1 MSFRASFRRSS
12 GLDSAP
18 AAPFRQD
25 AKVIGLIGSAHCLSH
40 FFQLALPPLFPLLK
54 AEFGVS
60 YATLG
65 ALVSVFYVAS
75 GVCQFGAGFAVDRY
89 GARPVLLGGMG
100 LLAGGALIASFV
112 PGPLWL
118 FPVVLLM
125 GIGNGVFH
133 PADFAVLN
141 ANVALRRL
149 GHAYSTHGIG
159 GSLGYAIA
167 PVMSFGLGSALGWRQ
182 ALLVMG
188 LVGMAA
194 LAVLA
199 TQRRAL
205 TNRSHEASA
214 IRHTFAESLGLFRQ
228 RAIVLCFMYFAVLTL
243 ATIGIQTFAGAALNA
258 AYGVPLAVATSALTA
273 YLLGGTAGILTGGFL
288 AARTNRHDRVAAAG
302 LAAGGALMLAIGV
315 WPALAELVVPLFAIT
330 GFVLGATGPSRDM
343 IVRAATPSGAA
354 GRVYGFVYS
363 GLDLGATISPVVV
376 GSLLDH
382 GAPRTMFVAVAACMF
397 VAIGTVLQVRR
408 TSPRRA
414 VAAPAAE

>member
-1 MSFRASFRRSS
+1 
-12 GLDSAP
+12 LDSAP

-100 LLAGGALIASFV
+100 LLAGGTLVASLV

-125 GIGNGVFH
+125 GVGNGVFH

-141 ANVALRRL
+141 ANVALKRL

-167 PVMSFGLGSALGWRQ
+167 PVVSFGLGSALGWRQ
-182 ALLVMG
+182 ALLVIG
-188 LVGMAA
+188 LIGLTA

-205 TNRSHEASA
+205 VSRSHDASA
-214 IRHTFAESLGLFRQ
+214 MRHTFADSLGLFRQ

-243 ATIGIQTFAGAALNA
+243 ATIGLQTFAGTALNA

-288 AARTNRHDRVAAAG
+288 AARTSRHDRVAAAG
-302 LAAGGALMLAIGV
+302 LAAGGALMLAVGV
-315 WPALAELVVPLFAIT
+315 WPALAELVVPLFGIT

-397 VAIGTVLQVRR
+397 VAIGTVLQVLRA
-408 TSPRRA
+408 SPRRA